1 MSRQNLPIYGG
12 ALKANKIGSFVLGGE
27 TFHIIRP
34 GYDSQG
40 RRRTTW
46 TQFVHEDIPIYQIK
60 MDVDLD
66 VAIERFEA
74 AFKVAIGEDRAL
86 LLEALKGSKASHR
99 ARFMDGETGQEPAP
113 TATQDGV
120 KVGRRYPT

>member
-46 TQFVHEDIPIYQIK
+46 TQFVHEDIPI
-60 MDVDLD
+60 
-66 VAIERFEA
+66 
-74 AFKVAIGEDRAL
+74 
-86 LLEALKGSKASHR
+86 
-99 ARFMDGETGQEPAP
+99 
-113 TATQDGV
+113 
-120 KVGRRYPT
+120 